1 MDKNIVFLF
10 LFGLSGAFTS
20 PKLNG
25 QVVVTP
31 GTTITIGTQSSLILK
46 NTDLYLQSDFT
57 GDASLIDYNPV
68 IYRNGSQA
76 HVGRFLY
83 SNQWHLISSPV
94 TDAVAGMFTNDYL
107 MQHDESTNLWTD
119 IVSANTPLQPAQGYA
134 LWSIEGAATVESFVG
149 STNTGNV
156 NFLFTNYGLL
166 YNVTGNP
173 YPSVIDWDLVT
184 IPPTMQAAFWVLD
197 PEGGSYGTWK
207 YYIPGGGAAN
217 TASQYIA
224 SGQGFGVKA
233 NGSGGVL
240 TFNNQCRTH
249 QPSNFLKATT
259 NCSMLVVKASGQGTT
274 LQTAI
279 RFMDEATEQKD
290 RLLDVDL
297 LRPSNPL
304 APVLYTTAG
313 TDTLVINSMPDI
325 ALHPVIP
332 IWFEAGQQ
340 GEYTLTN
347 LVQDYFEPY
356 RVRIE
361 DVALGST
368 SWFDSGAEYRFSHSG
383 GEPRLFNLHL
393 VDATGITDAA
403 EAGVS
408 ATIANKQL
416 LIGISPEII
425 GQNPSGIVVSIYNSI
440 GQELLTYRTT
450 QEQSRQELRT
460 ASGIV
465 VVNVTGNGFRKTFK
479 LFNL

>member
-1 MDKNIVFLF
+1 MDKSLVFLI
-10 LFGLSGAFTS
+10 LFGLSRALTI
-20 PKLNG
+20 PDVNG
-25 QVVVTP
+25 QVVVKP
-31 GTTITIGTQSSLILK
+31 GTNITIGTQSSLILK
-46 NTDLYLQSDFT
+46 NTDLYLQSDYT

-76 HVGRFLY
+76 HVGRFLF
-83 SNQWHLISSPV
+83 SNQWHIIASPV
-94 TDAVAGMFTNDYL
+94 TDARAEMFTNDYL

-119 IVSANTPLQPAQGYA
+119 IVSVNTPLQPGQGYA
-134 LWSIEGAATVESFVG
+134 LWSIDGAATVESFVG

-156 NFLFTNYGLL
+156 SFLFTNYGSQ

-217 TASQYIA
+217 TASRYIA

-240 TFNNQCRTH
+240 TFSNQCRTH
-249 QPSNFLKATT
+249 QPSDFLKATT
-259 NCSMLVVKASGQGTT
+259 ARSMLVVGASGQGTT

-361 DVALGST
+361 DVALAST
-368 SWFDSGAEYRFSHSG
+368 SWFDPGTEYRFNHSG
-383 GEPRLFNLHL
+383 SGSRQFNLHL
-393 VDATGITDAA
+393 VDATGVFDDA
-403 EAGVS
+403 GTLVT
-408 ATIANKQL
+408 ATLVNKQL
-416 LIGISPEII
+416 LINISPEII
-425 GQNPSGIVVSIYNSI
+425 GQNPSGIVVSVYNSI
-440 GQELLTYRTT
+440 GQELLSYRAYE
-450 QEQSRQELRT
+450 EQSRQMLNT

-465 VVNVTGNGFRKTFK
+465 VVNVTGNGVRKTFK